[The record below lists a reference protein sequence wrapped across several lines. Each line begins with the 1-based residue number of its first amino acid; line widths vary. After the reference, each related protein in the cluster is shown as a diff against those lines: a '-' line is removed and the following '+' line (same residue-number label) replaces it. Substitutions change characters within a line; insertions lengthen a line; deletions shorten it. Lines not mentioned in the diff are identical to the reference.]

1 MNYKKVFFPFFEQG
15 KHSFLLKKWWFRLLV
30 VVYLILF
37 VVGLFAV
44 TNAFYQTQIGWCW
57 DMISNNYLDFSL
69 ETFSERS
76 DYCSSLYSLPQ
87 NDPWVRLGYSF
98 IVTLVIN
105 YIIQIIFYKVL
116 INYIVLG
123 GKSK

>member
-1 MNYKKVFFPFFEQG
+1 MSYKKIIFPFFEQE

-30 VVYLILF
+30 VAYIVLF
-37 VVGLFAV
+37 VVGFFAI
-44 TNAFYQTQIGWCW
+44 TNAFYQAQIGWCW
-57 DMISNNYLDFSL
+57 DVTPLYYGDGFNEHMDFCKALYDRPENNYIL
-69 ETFSERS
+69 
-76 DYCSSLYSLPQ
+76 
-87 NDPWVRLGYSF
+87 RLGYSF

-123 GKSK
+123 GKNK